1 MPANRTA
8 GGRPATRPR
17 PVARGGPAP
26 RPAARKRRGAPAGV
40 GNHPTRIVLSR
51 VVMVAVL
58 LIAGVRLV
66 QVQGVQADE
75 LSAAAERQRATETI
89 QQALRGQIV
98 DRNGTQLAFS
108 VETRSLSINPKWL
121 KDDWAKEGDVYKELK
136 LGTSYDDY
144 TQRLADFMHAQLGDQ
159 VKVADLLTKIRD
171 TSTTYQ
177 LLVRDA
183 DPVKAKAITDK
194 YASITP
200 TARQER
206 VYPDGTV
213 ASNVVGY
220 ANWREDAKTP
230 QGLIGLENSLD
241 DTLKGTNG
249 TTTFDSANGNDDLQ
263 LPGTIRDSQPAVPG
277 SNVELTI
284 DADVQYQAQKMLD
297 AYKTASGAADG
308 SLVVMDAKTG
318 EVYALAVTDSF
329 NPNNYGDY
337 KLDQLGNA
345 AVSTPYEPGSVNKV
359 VTAAGAI
366 EYGVAQPDTVIDVQP
381 SFKMADRTVTD
392 AWSHGEVQ
400 MTLAGVIGK
409 SSNIGTLEVAS
420 KIGADRYVDLLT
432 KFGLGQKTGIG
443 LPGESAGSVPPR
455 STWSGSTFANLPIGQ
470 GLSMTLLQM
479 TGMYQAIANDGLR
492 VPPRIIKSVTKPDG
506 TVVPA
511 PKPDPVRVVSPQTA
525 KTVRDMMRA
534 VMQKDPQ
541 DLNQNGTGY
550 PAAIAGYQLSGKTG
564 TAQQPD
570 PALGG
575 AYSQTK
581 YWITFAGILPAD
593 NPRLV
598 VGIMLDKPKYGT
610 QLGSSAAPL
619 FHQLGSYL
627 VQHFQIPMSPAAAPI
642 QQLQLP

>member
-1 MPANRTA
+1 
-8 GGRPATRPR
+8 
-17 PVARGGPAP
+17 
-26 RPAARKRRGAPAGV
+26 
-40 GNHPTRIVLSR
+40 
-51 VVMVAVL
+51 
-58 LIAGVRLV
+58 
-66 QVQGVQADE
+66 
-75 LSAAAERQRATETI
+75 
-89 QQALRGQIV
+89 
-98 DRNGTQLAFS
+98 
-108 VETRSLSINPKWL
+108 VETRLLSINPKYL
-121 KDDWAKEGDVYKELK
+121 KDDWAKETAAYRELGYGDTYEA
-136 LGTSYDDY
+136 Y
-144 TQRLADFMHAQLGDQ
+144 TQGMADFIHQQLGDQ
-159 VKVADLLTKIRD
+159 VKAADLLTKIRD
-171 TSTTYQ
+171 AGRTYVVLAQ
-177 LLVRDA
+177 DA
-183 DPVKAKAITDK
+183 DPVKAGAITK
-194 YASITP
+194 RYASISA

-206 VYPDGTV
+206 VYPDGSV
-213 ASNVVGY
+213 ASNVIGY

-249 TTTFDSANGNDDLQ
+249 STLFDSANGNDDLQ
-263 LPGTIRDSQPAVPG
+263 LPGSIREDQPAVPG
-277 SNVELTI
+277 SNVQLTI

-297 AYKTASGAADG
+297 AYRTASGAADG
-308 SLVVMDAKTG
+308 TLVVMDAKTG
-318 EVYALAVTDSF
+318 EVYALAVTNSF
-329 NPNNYGDY
+329 NPNNFESATP
-337 KLDQLGNA
+337 DQLGDP

-381 SFKMADRTVTD
+381 SFKAADRTVTD
-392 AWSHGEVQ
+392 AWPHGDVQ
-400 MTLAGVIGK
+400 MTFAGVIGK
-409 SSNIGTLEVAS
+409 SSNIGTLEVAQ
-420 KIGADRYVDLLT
+420 KIGPDRYVDLLT

-455 STWSGSTFANLPIGQ
+455 SQWSGSTFANLPIGQ
-470 GLSMTLLQM
+470 GLSMTVLQM
-479 TGMYQAIANDGLR
+479 TAMYQAIANDGLR

-506 TVVPA
+506 TVVPEQR
-511 PKPDPVRVVSPQTA
+511 PDPVRVVSPQTA
-525 KTVRDMMRA
+525 RTVRDMMRA
-534 VMQKDPQ
+534 VMQKDPH
-541 DLNQNGTGY
+541 DSTQNGTGY

-575 AYSQTK
+575 AYSGTK

-627 VQHFQIPMSPAAAPI
+627 VQHFQIPMSPGPAPL